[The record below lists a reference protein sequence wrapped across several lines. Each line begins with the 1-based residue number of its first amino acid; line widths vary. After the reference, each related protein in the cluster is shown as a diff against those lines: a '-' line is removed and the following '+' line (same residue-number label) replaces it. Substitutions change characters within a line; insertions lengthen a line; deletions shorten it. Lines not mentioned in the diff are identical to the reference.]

1 MGRLFD
7 TLTSRLIL
15 VLLLSL
21 GIFHLGSIYL
31 YQAGMRYAASLVHEE
46 QLAERLVSIK
56 RSLGEQVPAR
66 REDAAHGLSTAA
78 LDVHWSEVSLVNDV
92 SITTPEL
99 LAFRHKLLEALPGE
113 LTAEQIRLGYADEGV
128 ANSASSYNSH
138 IMLASLQ
145 MADKSW
151 VNFAITSM
159 APSGTH
165 DHGTILSTS
174 LMAVGIILVS
184 LLVVRWFNRPLA
196 KLADAAERLGSN
208 IQALP
213 LAVTGPKEV
222 RQAATAFNNM
232 QAALQQMMRER
243 SLALAAISHDLRTP
257 LTRIR
262 LRAEF
267 IGDTELRD
275 RTERDVV
282 EMQELIDSA
291 LDYLRDEQTSLIAQD
306 IDLSVLLQE
315 ICAAFKEMG
324 HHVSLSSFGV
334 APFRGQPLTLRR
346 AFSNLIDNAIK
357 YGQQADVSLKKEGS
371 SFIITIADQGP
382 GIPEHEHHNVLKPF
396 YRLDAS
402 REAGPGGS
410 GLGLSVADMA
420 IKRHGGSLVFTN
432 LPQGGLLQTI
442 SLPLPDKV

>member
-1 MGRLFD
+1 MPKLLD
-7 TLTSRLIL
+7 TLTSRLII
-15 VLLLSL
+15 VLLFGL

-31 YQAGMRYAASLVHEE
+31 YQVGMRYAANLAHEE

-56 RSLGEQVPAR
+56 RSIGDQTSAR
-66 REDAAHGLSTAA
+66 REEAAHGLSTAS
-78 LDVHWSEVSLVNDV
+78 LDVHWSEISLVNDV
-92 SITTPEL
+92 SVKGAEL
-99 LAFRHKLLEALPGE
+99 LAFRQKLLNALPGE
-113 LTAEQIRLGYADEGV
+113 LTAGQIRLGYADEGIATV
-128 ANSASSYNSH
+128 TSPYNSH
-138 IMLASLQ
+138 IMLVSLQ

-174 LMAVGIILVS
+174 LMAVGIILIS
-184 LLVVRWFNRPLA
+184 FFIVRWFNRPLA
-196 KLADAAERLGSN
+196 RLADAAERLGSN
-208 IQALP
+208 IQAPP
-213 LAVTGPKEV
+213 LAVIGPKEV
-222 RQAATAFNNM
+222 RQAAAAFNNM
-232 QAALQQMMRER
+232 QAALQQMIRER

-267 IGDTELRD
+267 IGDDELRD
-275 RTERDVV
+275 RTERDIL

-291 LDYLRDEQTSLIAQD
+291 LDYLRDEQAVLTTQD
-306 IDLSVLLQE
+306 IDLSTLLQE
-315 ICAAFKEMG
+315 ICDAFKEIG
-324 HHVSLSSFGV
+324 HHVSLTTSGA

-357 YGQQADVSLKKEGS
+357 YGQRADISIKEEGG
-371 SFIITIADQGP
+371 SFIICIADQGP
-382 GIPEHEHHNVLKPF
+382 GIPECEYRNVLQPF

-420 IKRHGGSLVFTN
+420 IRRHGGRLAFTN
-432 LPQGGLLQTI
+432 LPQGGLLQTV
-442 SLPLPDKV
+442 SLPVSHKT